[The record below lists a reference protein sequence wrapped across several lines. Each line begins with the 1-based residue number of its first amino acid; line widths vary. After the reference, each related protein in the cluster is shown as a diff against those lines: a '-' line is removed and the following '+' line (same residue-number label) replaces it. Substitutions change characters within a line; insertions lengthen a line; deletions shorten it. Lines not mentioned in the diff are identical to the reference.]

1 MMNKTIL
8 LADDEEDIR
17 DVLSIYLSDMGYSV
31 ITAEDGRQALEI
43 FQKEKPAIVLS
54 DIKMPALNGIE
65 LLKQIKKI
73 NPETEVIMITGHGDL
88 DLAIESLKL
97 EACDFI
103 TKPIND
109 DVFEIALKRACE
121 KIELREQIR
130 AQNENL
136 HRLVQEELRAT
147 RRQHQQLF
155 NEAPCYISVQNRE
168 LKITDSNERFK
179 QDFGNERGGYCYEI
193 YKHRNEPCADCPVQK
208 TFDDGLS
215 HQFETV
221 VTTKK
226 NQPYNVLIQTS
237 PIKNEKG
244 VITHVMEMSTNI
256 TQVRLLQDQLSSLGL
271 LISSI
276 SHSIKGMLTGM
287 DGGLYLLDSGLKNR
301 DYDRILKGNE
311 TVTLMV
317 ARIRK
322 MVLDILYYAKE
333 RELQHTHINTAK
345 FSRDVASAV
354 AAKIKQSSVRFKTD
368 FDSSSQVI
376 AIDTAQMR
384 SALINIL
391 ENALDACEEDNSK
404 KDHEIIFSVKQD
416 NRSAIFSIKDNGL
429 GMDQETR
436 ENMFTLFFS
445 SKGHKGTGLGLFISN
460 RIIEQHG
467 GAITVESV
475 PAKGTCF
482 TIRIPSNGPLAAVE
496 ASLLSDS

>member
-1 MMNKTIL
+1 MNKTIL

-31 ITAEDGRQALEI
+31 ITAENGRQALEI
-43 FQKEKPAIVLS
+43 FKKEKPAIVLS
-54 DIKMPALNGIE
+54 DIKMPAMDGIE
-65 LLKQIKKI
+65 LLKEIKKRE
-73 NPETEVIMITGHGDL
+73 PETEVIMITGHGDL

-109 DVFEIALKRACE
+109 DVFEIALKRSCE

-136 HRLVQEELRAT
+136 HHLVQAELQAT
-147 RRQHQQLF
+147 RKQRQQLF
-155 NEAPCYISVQNRE
+155 DEAPCYISVQDRD
-168 LKITDSNERFK
+168 LKITDTNARFK
-179 QDFGNERGGYCYEI
+179 QDFGDQQGVHCYEI
-193 YKHRNEPCADCPVQK
+193 YKHREEPCLNCPVQK
-208 TFDDGLS
+208 TFNDGRS

-221 VTTKK
+221 VAPKK
-226 NQPYNVLIQTS
+226 DESYNVLIQTS
-237 PIKNEKG
+237 PIKNENG
-244 VITHVMEMSTNI
+244 EITHVMEMSTNI
-256 TQVRLLQDQLSSLGL
+256 TQMRLLQDQLSSLGL
-271 LISSI
+271 LIGSI

-287 DGGLYLLDSGLKNR
+287 DGGLYLLDSGLANLN
-301 DYDRILKGNE
+301 YDRIAQGNE
-311 TVTLMV
+311 TVKLMA

-333 RELQHTHINTAK
+333 RELQLTCINTAE
-345 FSRDVASAV
+345 FARDLV
-354 AAKIKQSSVRFKTD
+354 AAVETKTKQLGIHLIAD
-368 FDSSSQVI
+368 FGSYSPEI
-376 AIDTAQMR
+376 TIDTAQMR

-391 ENALDACEEDNSK
+391 ENAIDACDEDRSSNN
-404 KDHEIIFSVKQD
+404 HEIQFSVSQD
-416 NRSAIFSIKDNGL
+416 NGCAIFRIKDNGL

-467 GAITVESV
+467 GSIAVESA
-475 PAKGTCF
+475 PSQGTQF
-482 TIRIPSNGPLAAVE
+482 TIRIPSEPV
-496 ASLLSDS
+496 